1 MKITLLSVVAFLSL
15 ALTSASADTI
25 TFDFSTATGTST
37 SAIFTG
43 SDGVTTI
50 SATSTG
56 PNLLFKNGGGDE
68 TGLGLSG
75 TSQNEINVGQTVT
88 FDLSSLVSS
97 NVTSVSIALGSIQT
111 GESGQVCGSGG
122 CITVTSS
129 QNGQLIDITSL
140 LGSSGSIMIT
150 APSGNILV
158 DELQATTPVPEP
170 NSLMLLGTG
179 VFAMA
184 GAFRK
189 KFFN

>member
-25 TFDFSTATGTST
+25 TFDFSTATGTSNT
-37 SAIFTG
+37 ATFTG
-43 SDGVTTI
+43 SDGVTMI
-50 SATSTG
+50 SATSGVSG
-56 PNLLFKNGGGDE
+56 PNLLFKNGGGFE

-75 TSQNEINVGQTVT
+75 TNQNEINPGQTIT
-88 FDLSSLVSS
+88 FDLSSLVSAHD
-97 NVTSVSIALGSIQT
+97 SVSIALGSIQT

-140 LGSSGSIMIT
+140 LGSSGSISIT
-150 APSGNILV
+150 APAGNILV
-158 DELQATTPVPEP
+158 DELQATTVPEP